1 MSWFTWDKKNERK
14 EYAETVTE
22 EKQQEHPSPLSS
34 VGTTHTYRIS
44 QQRAYG
50 ISQQRAF
57 IWSDYTYT
65 LMSVQYRPVGRSV
78 VFSIG
83 EQSIELNEQQFKD
96 LRVVLRAFAHDP
108 KFNESTE
115 ELV

>member
-1 MSWFTWDKKNERK
+1 MSWITWDKRNERK
-14 EYAETVTE
+14 EYVETVNE
-22 EKQQEHPSPLSS
+22 EKQPEHPSPLSN
-34 VGTTHTYRIS
+34 VGTTHTYR
-44 QQRAYG
+44 

-108 KFNESTE
+108 KFNEDAE

>member
-1 MSWFTWDKKNERK
+1 MSWITWGKKSERK
-14 EYAETVTE
+14 EYAETMNE
-22 EKQQEHPSPLSS
+22 EKQQEHPSPLSN
-34 VGTTHTYRIS
+34 VGTTHTYR
-44 QQRAYG
+44 

-108 KFNESTE
+108 KFNEDAE

>member
-22 EKQQEHPSPLSS
+22 EKQQEHPSPLSN
-34 VGTTHTYRIS
+34 VGTTYTYR
-44 QQRAYG
+44 

-57 IWSDYTYT
+57 IWSDYTT

-108 KFNESTE
+108 KFNGDAE

>member
-1 MSWFTWDKKNERK
+1 MSWITWDKRNERK
-14 EYAETVTE
+14 EYVETVNE
-22 EKQQEHPSPLSS
+22 EKQQEHPSPLSN

-44 QQRAYG
+44 QQ
-50 ISQQRAF
+50 QAF

-108 KFNESTE
+108 KFNEDAE

>member
-22 EKQQEHPSPLSS
+22 EKQQEHPSPLSN
-34 VGTTHTYRIS
+34 VGTTHTYR
-44 QQRAYG
+44 

-65 LMSVQYRPVGRSV
+65 LMSVQYRPVVQLNGL
-78 VFSIG
+78 FSIG

-108 KFNESTE
+108 KLNEDAE